1 MRQNTRTLFVVA
13 TVLFLGVAISRL
25 AYADA
30 EAGEALTLHGANAV
44 TACMQCHGA
53 KGEGQAAA
61 GFPRLAGQSKAYLA
75 KQLHDFQQG
84 YRKSSIMQGF
94 ARRLSA
100 TQINDVAE
108 YYAGLPSNPVEKQA
122 RSATPAAP
130 APPVSRGQLLA
141 QQGNWDKDIPACFAC
156 HGEKGAG
163 IAPSFPVLARQNAP
177 YISKQLTDWRS
188 GARTNDPQ
196 GLMKAVAQKMSPG
209 EIAAVSTYL
218 EGLP

>member
-1 MRQNTRTLFVVA
+1 MRQNTRTLFVA
-13 TVLFLGVAISRL
+13 TVLFLGAAVSHL

-61 GFPRLAGQSKAYLA
+61 GFPRLAGQSKAYLT

-84 YRKSSIMQGF
+84 YRKNSIMQEF

-108 YYAGLPSNPVEKQA
+108 YYAGLPSNPVGKQA
-122 RSATPAAP
+122 RSATPAVP
-130 APPVSRGQLLA
+130 APSVSRGQLLA

-177 YISKQLTDWRS
+177 YISKQLADWRS